1 MNTSSN
7 AKPPGARTLFAHRSI
22 TNVIPMIAFVVAVA
36 FCTLLNRL
44 LATASC
50 LTSNVKDLQYLY
62 ALYFL
67 STGFYTHSVVAL
79 SPSNTLTMG
88 SLILTPSSIIIMGLI
103 LNMLSFEFIIL
114 LRLTDEEITER
125 TGLIFVPHF
134 FNLQVC
140 SASLLLSGFDA
151 GPSLE
156 FAVSAHRR
164 TLLTNTSTCGY
175 FRAEVE
181 DTNL

>member
-7 AKPPGARTLFAHRSI
+7 ARPPGARTLFAHRSI
-22 TNVIPMIAFVVAVA
+22 TNVIPMIAFVVAVV
-36 FCTLLNRL
+36 FVPLPTPFTC
-44 LATASC
+44 
-50 LTSNVKDLQYLY
+50 NVKDLQYLY

-125 TGLIFVPHF
+125 TGLIFSRVR
-134 FNLQVC
+134 
-140 SASLLLSGFDA
+140 GFRSPAHPPDQH
-151 GPSLE
+151 LE
-156 FAVSAHRR
+156 SVSAK
-164 TLLTNTSTCGY
+164 N
-175 FRAEVE
+175 
-181 DTNL
+181 N